1 MMASV
6 VWDAANVL
14 QVYHHRRC
22 IGITTKNT
30 RCSLTI
36 KEPRLSAIAP
46 LLGRMSRNSPE
57 LVTEQTLFQLADL
70 CLCKTYHAAHV
81 YKFVGLWTSV
91 IKEVV
96 SVEQRKLT
104 LQNEITTL
112 SHQTLNLQRLVS
124 NLQADLVAERRANAK
139 AQKQFKQDAKGL
151 QEEIINLE
159 QDLQVSE
166 DRNNVGE
173 AKLSATR
180 KNFEKLQG
188 QAFNDLLARNRL
200 ETENKSLKAEI
211 VDTQK
216 KLDDYLSIKEQ
227 NHDLGNQLKSFE
239 HKIKEYLAIV
249 EDTAN
254 KAHASEEKVA
264 AERAAKEAME
274 NRYKAQ
280 ITEQEA
286 EITGLKSHR
295 EKLEHSVARLQASV
309 KTCWWHRFRAWKDRF
324 RKRDR
329 SGSWVS
335 ITGESAEDITL
346 RTYS

>member
-1 MMASV
+1 MASV
-6 VWDAANVL
+6 VWDAADVL
-14 QVYHHRRC
+14 QVYRHRRC
-22 IGITTKNT
+22 IGTTTRNT

-46 LLGRMSRNSPE
+46 LLDRMSRNSPE

-70 CLCKTYHAAHV
+70 CLCGTYHAGQA
-81 YKFVGLWTSV
+81 YTFVRLWTSV
-91 IKEVV
+91 VNEVV

-104 LQNEITTL
+104 FQNEITTL
-112 SHQTLNLQRLVS
+112 FQQTLKLQRLVS
-124 NLQADLVAERRANAK
+124 NLQADLDAEKRANVK
-139 AQKQFKQDAKGL
+139 AQKQFKRDAKGL
-151 QEEIINLE
+151 QEKIINLE
-159 QDLQVSE
+159 KDLQASE

-173 AKLSATR
+173 AKLSASR
-180 KNFEKLQG
+180 RNFENLQV
-188 QAFNDLLARNRL
+188 QALSYLLARNTL
-200 ETENKSLKAEI
+200 ETENKSLKAEV
-211 VDTQK
+211 VDAQK
-216 KLDDYLSIKEQ
+216 KLDDYLSIKQQ

-264 AERAAKEAME
+264 AERAAKEAIE

-280 ITEQEA
+280 IAEQEA
-286 EITGLKSHR
+286 DITGLKSHR

-309 KTCWWHRFRAWKDRF
+309 KTCWWHRFRAWKERF

-335 ITGESAEDITL
+335 ITDESAEDITL

>member
-1 MMASV
+1 MASV
-6 VWDAANVL
+6 VWDAADVL
-14 QVYHHRRC
+14 QVYHYRRC
-22 IGITTKNT
+22 IGTTKKNT

-46 LLGRMSRNSPE
+46 LLNRMSRNSPE

-70 CLCKTYHAAHV
+70 CLCRTYHADQA
-81 YKFVGLWTSV
+81 YEFARLWTSV
-91 IKEVV
+91 VKEVV

-112 SHQTLNLQRLVS
+112 FQQTLKLQRLVS
-124 NLQADLVAERRANAK
+124 NLQADLDAEKRANVK
-139 AQKQFKQDAKGL
+139 AQKQFKRDAKGW
-151 QEEIINLE
+151 QEEIMNLE
-159 QDLQVSE
+159 QDLQASE

-173 AKLSATR
+173 AKLSASR
-180 KNFEKLQG
+180 RNLQEL
-188 QAFNDLLARNRL
+188 QVHALNYLLARNTL
-200 ETENKSLKAEI
+200 ETENKSLKADI
-211 VDTQK
+211 VDAQK
-216 KLDDYLSIKEQ
+216 KLDDYLSIKQQ
-227 NHDLGNQLKSFE
+227 NHDLGNQAKSFE

-249 EDTAN
+249 EDTTN

-280 ITEQEA
+280 IAEQEA
-286 EITGLKSHR
+286 EITELKSHR

-335 ITGESAEDITL
+335 ITDESAEDITL

>member
-1 MMASV
+1 MASV
-6 VWDAANVL
+6 VWDAADVL
-14 QVYHHRRC
+14 QVYRHRRC
-22 IGITTKNT
+22 IGTTTRNT

-36 KEPRLSAIAP
+36 KEPHLSAIAP

-70 CLCKTYHAAHV
+70 CLCGTYHASQAH
-81 YKFVGLWTSV
+81 KFVRLWTSV
-91 IKEVV
+91 VKEVV
-96 SVEQRKLT
+96 SVEQRKLA

-112 SHQTLNLQRLVS
+112 FQQVLKLQRLVS
-124 NLQADLVAERRANAK
+124 NLQADLDAERRANTK
-139 AQKQFKQDAKGL
+139 AQKQFKRDVKGL
-151 QEEIINLE
+151 QEEIMSLE
-159 QDLQVSE
+159 QDLQASE

-173 AKLSATR
+173 GKLLSTR
-180 KNFEKLQG
+180 RNFEKLQG
-188 QAFNDLLARNRL
+188 QAMNDLLARKRL

-211 VDTQK
+211 VDAQK
-216 KLDDYLSIKEQ
+216 KLDDYLSIKEE
-227 NHDLGNQLKSFE
+227 NYDLGNQVKSFE
-239 HKIKEYLAIV
+239 HKIKQYLAIV

-254 KAHASEEKVA
+254 KANASEEKVT

-280 ITEQEA
+280 IAEHEV
-286 EITGLKSHR
+286 EITGLKSHK
-295 EKLEHSVARLQASV
+295 EKLELSVARFQASV

-335 ITGESAEDITL
+335 ITDESAEDITL
-346 RTYS
+346 PTYS